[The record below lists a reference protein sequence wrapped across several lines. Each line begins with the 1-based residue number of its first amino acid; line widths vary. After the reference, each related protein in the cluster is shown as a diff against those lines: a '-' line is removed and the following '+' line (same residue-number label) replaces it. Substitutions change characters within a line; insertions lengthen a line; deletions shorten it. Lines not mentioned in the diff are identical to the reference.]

1 MAYIWEDK
9 VGDVVYSNPEQD
21 TVKILWKNP
30 DTGTYH
36 EHYLAVD
43 EEDEQFQ
50 ALLEKFGYD
59 VIDERTR
66 AANEIVRQEFKTAF
80 ADYAERMGV
89 SLAPGS
95 DIGTDNDPFQHYQ
108 QFFRFFNDYDIDDA
122 EHKERLFGLKLYI
135 FEQEYVKDAEI
146 SESVKQAKTTV
157 RKALKPIQALAAAE
171 LFRNEDAEIHK
182 DDEGNIT
189 GVFVPFT

>member
-9 VGDVVYSNPEQD
+9 IGDVVYSNPEQD
-21 TVKILWKNP
+21 TVKILWKGEDNL
-30 DTGTYH
+30 YR

-50 ALLEKFGYD
+50 ALLEKVGYD

-108 QFFRFFNDYDIDDA
+108 QFFHFFNDYDIDDA

-146 SESVKQAKTTV
+146 SDRVKQAKTTV